1 MKLGIIGAGGIARKI
16 GATLLGGVEGVEPYA
31 IAARDI
37 ERAQLFAKEFG
48 FSKAYGSYEELL
60 QDKSVDL
67 VYIATPHSH
76 HFQHTMMALEHGK
89 PCLVEK
95 AFTANAREAKE
106 LVRIAREKKIFLA
119 EAIWTRYQPMRRT
132 IRDVLESGMI
142 GKPRFLSATLG
153 YQMSTKE
160 RIISPDLCGGTML
173 DLGVYCINFLRM
185 AVDAEP
191 TEVRYTC
198 IKSDTGVDMNDVI
211 TLSYPDGFLA
221 CLHTSAL
228 GRCDN
233 SGSITCERGRIEI
246 ENVNNPQHIRVVD
259 GFDNVLMDAPC
270 EKQITGYEYEL
281 KACAEALKQGLLESP
296 YMPLDE
302 TIHIM
307 EMMDDFRKAEGI
319 VYPMD

>member
-76 HFQHTMMALEHGK
+76 HYQHTLMALEHGK

-95 AFTANAREAKE
+95 AFTANAREARE
-106 LVRIAREKKIFLA
+106 LVRIAREKKLFLA

-132 IRDVLESGMI
+132 ILEIIESGMI

-153 YQMSTKE
+153 YQMSDKE
-160 RIISPDLCGGTML
+160 RIINPNLCGGAML

-185 AVDAEP
+185 VVDKEA
-191 TEVRYTC
+191 TDIRYAC
-198 IKSDTGVDMNDVI
+198 VKSSTGMDMNDVI
-211 TLSYPDGFLA
+211 TLIYPDGFLA
-221 CLHTSAL
+221 CLHTSCY
-228 GRCDN
+228 GKCDN
-233 SGSITCERGRIEI
+233 RGIITCERGRIEI
-246 ENVNNPQHIRVVD
+246 ENVNNPQSIRV
-259 GFDNVLMDAPC
+259 FDSEEKVLMEAPC
-270 EKQITGYEYEL
+270 EKQITGYEYEF